1 MDCEDPWHQRPDI
14 KLTVTLSQLVQ
25 RRQAREPMARQ
36 PRGVLE
42 SPQCW
47 ERLQSPLRA
56 TTRAARCLW
65 AIPRGHSALILSL
78 FPP

>member
-25 RRQAREPMARQ
+25 RRQARELMARQ
-36 PRGVLE
+36 PRGVPE

-47 ERLQSPLRA
+47 ERLPPIPRV
-56 TTRAARCLW
+56 TTRAPRCLW
-65 AIPRGHSALILSL
+65 AIPRGRSALILSL